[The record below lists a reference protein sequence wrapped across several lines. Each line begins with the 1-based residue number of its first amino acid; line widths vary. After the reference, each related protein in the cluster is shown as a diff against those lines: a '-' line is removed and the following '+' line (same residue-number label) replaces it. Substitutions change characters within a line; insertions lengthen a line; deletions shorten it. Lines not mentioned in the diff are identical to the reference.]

1 MRKLLLAIGL
11 VVAVGGVTG
20 AALTRSRP
28 AGRLVKGECQ
38 AVFGSPVCV
47 WARMSGDQVVSFG
60 ATVPYRVVADAPAD
74 GKMLWPPPTAAVI
87 PLPEEVRQ
95 RTGFDHFEMSWEHHG
110 HPPGPYLTPH
120 FDFHFYTV
128 PADRVRA
135 IDCAD
140 ATKPAAVPAGYV
152 LPDITVPGLGE
163 LKGLCVPTMG
173 MHGVPQ
179 SALAATTPFDQT
191 TLLGYYGGALIFLEP
206 MISRATL
213 LEKKSFEGTVP
224 VVASGP
230 GQPRFPAKFRV
241 DYDAA
246 ADAYQL
252 VFTMAGGR

>member
-1 MRKLLLAIGL
+1 MRKVWLTIGVVMAI
-11 VVAVGGVTG
+11 GGVTG
-20 AALTRSRP
+20 AALTSSS
-28 AGRLVKGECQ
+28 AEGRMVKGECRE
-38 AVFGSPVCV
+38 VFGSPVCV
-47 WARMSGDQVVSFG
+47 WARVSGDRMVSFG

-87 PLPEEVRQ
+87 PLPDEVRQ

-120 FDFHFYTV
+120 FDFHFYTLS
-128 PADRVRA
+128 PDRVRA

-140 ATKPAAVPAGYV
+140 ATKPAAVPPGYT

-179 SALAATTPFDQT
+179 AALAANTPFDHT
-191 TLLGYYGGALIFLEP
+191 MLVGYYGGALIFLEP

-213 LEKKSFEGTVP
+213 LEKKSFEGVVP
-224 VVASGP
+224 AVATGP
-230 GQPRFPAKFRV
+230 GQPRFPATFRV

-246 ADAYQL
+246 SEEYRL
-252 VFTMAGGR
+252 VFTM